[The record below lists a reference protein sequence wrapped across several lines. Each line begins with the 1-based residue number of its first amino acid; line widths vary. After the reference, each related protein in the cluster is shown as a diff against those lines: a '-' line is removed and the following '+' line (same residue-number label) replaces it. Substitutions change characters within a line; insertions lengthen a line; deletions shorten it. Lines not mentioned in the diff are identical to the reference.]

1 MAAIESRLSID
12 ESEDVL
18 DLIFVT
24 RVFWRTLAAVRN
36 PALWKLLAIPVA
48 VAVGSLILLL
58 LTALQPLSA
67 QFLSVAPATWLIGIG
82 WTGMADIFAWVAAWL
97 MLFAISYGL
106 AALVSGLLIVSQL
119 TAWLGRTAYPQL
131 RRHGSDRSFQSA
143 WVSAISTIV
152 YLAGWLLTLP
162 LWLVPGLAFVL
173 PVGWLAW
180 FNART
185 LSFDALTNYA
195 NDAELLAVRKRFR
208 GSFFVLGAV
217 GALMAHIPIL
227 GFFAA
232 SFTALMFAVAA
243 LEALS
248 LQRGQSDGAGEVVEG
263 EVIMRTAR
271 EQIR

>member
-1 MAAIESRLSID
+1 MS
-12 ESEDVL
+12 ESEGVL

-24 RVFWRTLAAVRN
+24 RVFWRSLAAVRN
-36 PALWKLLAIPVA
+36 PALWKLLAIPVV
-48 VAVGSLILLL
+48 VAVGSLIVLLFA
-58 LTALQPLSA
+58 ALQPLSA
-67 QFLSVAPATWLIGIG
+67 QFLTIAPASWLVGIG
-82 WTGMADIFAWVAAWL
+82 WTGVADIFAWVAAWL

-119 TAWLGRTAYPQL
+119 TDWLGRTTYPQL
-131 RRHGSDRSFQSA
+131 RRHGSDRVLQSGL
-143 WVSAISTIV
+143 VSLISTIV
-152 YLAGWLLTLP
+152 YLGGWLLTLP

-185 LSFDALTNYA
+185 LSFDALTSYA
-195 NDAELLAVRKRFR
+195 NDAELAAVRKGFR
-208 GSFFVLGAV
+208 GSFLVLGAV
-217 GALMAHIPIL
+217 GALMAHIPII

-248 LQRGQSDGAGEVVEG
+248 LQRGQADGAGEVMEG
-263 EVIMRTAR
+263 EVIMSSTRDTLR
-271 EQIR
+271 

>member
-1 MAAIESRLSID
+1 
-12 ESEDVL
+12 L
-18 DLIFVT
+18 DLIYVT
-24 RVFWRTLAAVRN
+24 RVFWRSLAAVRN

-48 VAVGSLILLL
+48 IAVGSLIVLLFV
-58 LTALQPLSA
+58 ALQPLSA
-67 QFLSVAPATWLIGIG
+67 QFLTMAPATWLISIG
-82 WTGMADIFAWVAAWL
+82 WTGVADIFAWVAAWL

-119 TAWLGRTAYPQL
+119 TDWLGRSTYPQL
-131 RRHGSDRSFQSA
+131 RRHGSDRVLKSA
-143 WVSAISTIV
+143 LVSTVSTVV
-152 YLAGWLLTLP
+152 YLGGWLLTLP

-195 NDAELLAVRKRFR
+195 NDDELAAVRKRFR
-208 GSFFVLGAV
+208 GSFLVLGAV
-217 GALMAHIPIL
+217 GALMAHIPII

-248 LQRGQSDGAGEVVEG
+248 VQRGQVDGAGEIVEG
-263 EVIMRTAR
+263 EVIMSTRAKTDR
-271 EQIR
+271 ETLR

>member
-1 MAAIESRLSID
+1 M
-12 ESEDVL
+12 

-24 RVFWRTLAAVRN
+24 RVFWRSLAAVRN

-48 VAVGSLILLL
+48 IAVGSLIVLLL
-58 LTALQPLSA
+58 VALQPLSA
-67 QFLSVAPATWLIGIG
+67 QFLTMAPATWLISIG
-82 WTGMADIFAWVAAWL
+82 WTGVADIFAWVAAWL

-119 TAWLGRTAYPQL
+119 TDWLGRSIYPQL
-131 RRHGSDRSFQSA
+131 RRHGSDRVLQSA
-143 WVSAISTIV
+143 LVSTVSTVV
-152 YLAGWLLTLP
+152 YLGGWLLTLP

-195 NDAELLAVRKRFR
+195 NDAELAAVRKRFR
-208 GSFFVLGAV
+208 GSFLVLGAV
-217 GALMAHIPIL
+217 GALMAHIPII

-248 LQRGQSDGAGEVVEG
+248 VQRGQADGAGEIVEG
-263 EVIMRTAR
+263 EVIMSSSTKTTR
-271 EQIR
+271 ETLR

>member
-1 MAAIESRLSID
+1 MAAIESCLNVN
-12 ESEDVL
+12 ESEGAL

-24 RVFWRTLAAVRN
+24 RVFWRSLAAVRN
-36 PALWKLLAIPVA
+36 PALWKLLAIPMA
-48 VAVGSLILLL
+48 VAIGSLIILLFM
-58 LTALQPLSA
+58 ALQPLSA
-67 QFLSVAPATWLIGIG
+67 QFLSMAPATWLVSIG
-82 WTGMADIFAWVAAWL
+82 WTGVADIFAWVAAWL

-106 AALVSGLLIVSQL
+106 AALVSGLLIVAQL
-119 TAWLGRTAYPQL
+119 TDWLGRTSYPQL
-131 RRHGSDRSFQSA
+131 RRHGSDRTFQSA
-143 WVSAISTIV
+143 WVSGVSTLV

-195 NDAELLAVRKRFR
+195 DDLELQAVRKQCR
-208 GSFFVLGAV
+208 GSFLILGAV
-217 GALMAHIPIL
+217 GALMVHIPVI

-232 SFTALMFAVAA
+232 SFTALMFSVAA

-248 LQRGQSDGAGEVVEG
+248 LHRGQSDGAGEVLEG
-263 EVIMRTAR
+263 EVILSSNRD
-271 EQIR
+271 QIR

>member
-1 MAAIESRLSID
+1 MPEHGKKGMI
-12 ESEDVL
+12 L
-18 DLIFVT
+18 DLVFVT
-24 RVFWRTLAAVRN
+24 RVFWRSLTAIRN

-48 VAVGSLILLL
+48 VAVGSLLILLAL
-58 LTALQPLSA
+58 ALQPLSA
-67 QFLSVAPATWLIGIG
+67 FFLEMAPATWLVGIG
-82 WTGMADIFAWVAAWL
+82 WTGLADVFAWVAAWL
-97 MLFAISYGL
+97 MLFAISYGI

-143 WVSAISTIV
+143 WVSLIATIV
-152 YLAGWLLTLP
+152 YLGGWLLTLP

-195 NDAELLAVRKRFR
+195 DDGELAAVRRRFR

-217 GALMAHIPIL
+217 GALMAHIPII
-227 GFFAA
+227 GFFAP
-232 SFTALMFAVAA
+232 SFSALMFAVAA

-248 LQRGQSDGAGEVVEG
+248 LQRGQTNGAGEVVEG
-263 EVIMRTAR
+263 EVIMSTSR

>member
-1 MAAIESRLSID
+1 MD
-12 ESEDVL
+12 ESEVVL

-24 RVFWRTLAAVRN
+24 RVFWRSLAAVRN
-36 PALWKLLAIPVA
+36 PALWKLLAVPVA
-48 VAVGSLILLL
+48 IAVGSLIVLL

-67 QFLSVAPATWLIGIG
+67 QFLTMAPATWLVSIG
-82 WTGMADIFAWVAAWL
+82 WTGLADVFAWVAAWL

-119 TAWLGRTAYPQL
+119 TDWLGRTTYPQL
-131 RRHGSDRSFQSA
+131 RRHGSDRVLRSA
-143 WVSAISTIV
+143 LVSTVSTVV
-152 YLAGWLLTLP
+152 YLGGWLLTLP

-195 NDAELLAVRKRFR
+195 NDAELASVRQRFR

-217 GALMAHIPIL
+217 GALMAHIPIV

-248 LQRGQSDGAGEVVEG
+248 VLRGQADGAGEVMEG
-263 EVIMRTAR
+263 EVIMSSTRGTLR
-271 EQIR
+271 

>member
-1 MAAIESRLSID
+1 M
-12 ESEDVL
+12 
-18 DLIFVT
+18 DLVFVT
-24 RVFWRTLAAVRN
+24 RVFWRSLTAVRN

-48 VAVGSLILLL
+48 VAIGSLFVLLMF
-58 LTALQPLSA
+58 ALQPLST
-67 QFLSVAPATWLIGIG
+67 QFLNMVPATWLIGIG
-82 WTGMADIFAWVAAWL
+82 WTGVADIFAWVAAWL

-119 TAWLGRTAYPQL
+119 TDWLGRTTYPQL
-131 RRHGSDRSFQSA
+131 RRHGSDRTFRSA
-143 WVSAISTIV
+143 WVSGVSTIV
-152 YLAGWLLTLP
+152 YLGGWLLTLP

-195 NDAELLAVRKRFR
+195 NDTELATARKRFR

-243 LEALS
+243 LEALT

-263 EVIMRTAR
+263 EVIMSSTR
-271 EQIR
+271 ESLR

>member
-1 MAAIESRLSID
+1 MA
-12 ESEDVL
+12 L
-18 DLIFVT
+18 DLVFVT
-24 RVFWRTLAAVRN
+24 KVFWRSLAAVRN

-48 VAVGSLILLL
+48 VAVGSLFILLAL
-58 LTALQPLSA
+58 ALQPLA
-67 QFLSVAPATWLIGIG
+67 TQFLSMAPATWLIGIG

-119 TAWLGRTAYPQL
+119 TAWLGKSVYPQL
-131 RRHGSDRSFQSA
+131 RRHGADRTFQSA
-143 WVSAISTIV
+143 WVSGAATLV

-208 GSFFVLGAV
+208 GSFFILGAV

-248 LQRGQSDGAGEVVEG
+248 LLRGQSDGAGEVVEG
-263 EVIMRTAR
+263 EVVMSSTR
-271 EQIR
+271 ETLR

>member
-1 MAAIESRLSID
+1 MPRKE
-12 ESEDVL
+12 VGL
-18 DLIFVT
+18 DLVFVT
-24 RVFWRTLAAVRN
+24 RVFWRSLAAVRN
-36 PALWKLLAIPVA
+36 PALWKLLSIPVA
-48 VAVGSLILLL
+48 VAVGSLVLLL
-58 LTALQPLSA
+58 VTALQPLSA
-67 QFLSVAPATWLIGIG
+67 QFLTMAPASWLVSIG
-82 WTGMADIFAWVAAWL
+82 WTGVADIFAWVAAWL

-106 AALVSGLLIVSQL
+106 AALVSGLLIVGQL
-119 TAWLGRTAYPQL
+119 TAWLGRSTYPQL
-131 RRHGSDRSFQSA
+131 RRHGADRVLQSA
-143 WVSAISTIV
+143 WVSTFCTVV

-185 LSFDALTNYA
+185 LSFDALTNFA
-195 NDAELLAVRKRFR
+195 NDTELAAIRKRFR
-208 GSFFVLGAV
+208 GSFLVLGAV

-248 LQRGQSDGAGEVVEG
+248 LLRGQSDGAGEVVEG
-263 EVIMRTAR
+263 EIVMSTTTKITR
-271 EQIR
+271 ESLS

>member
-1 MAAIESRLSID
+1 MKG
-12 ESEDVL
+12 SEAVV

-24 RVFWRTLAAVRN
+24 RVFWRSLAAVRD
-36 PALWKLLAIPVA
+36 PALWRLLVIPV
-48 VAVGSLILLL
+48 VIAVGSLVVLLI
-58 LTALQPLSA
+58 TALHPLSA
-67 QFLSVAPATWLIGIG
+67 LFLEMAPATWLVRIG
-82 WTGMADIFAWVAAWL
+82 WTGVADIFAWVAAWL

-106 AALVSGLLIVSQL
+106 AALVSGLLIVSRL
-119 TAWLGRTAYPQL
+119 TDWLGRTSYSQL
-131 RRHGSDRSFQSA
+131 RRHGSDRLLKSA
-143 WVSAISTIV
+143 LVSTVSTVV
-152 YLAGWLLTLP
+152 YLGGWLLTLP

-195 NDAELLAVRKRFR
+195 NDAELATIRLRFR
-208 GSFFVLGAV
+208 GSFLVLGAV
-217 GALMAHIPIL
+217 GALMAHIPII

-248 LQRGQSDGAGEVVEG
+248 LIRGQTDGAGEIVEG
-263 EVIMRTAR
+263 EVIMSSAPKTTR
-271 EQIR
+271 ESLR

>member
-1 MAAIESRLSID
+1 MAAIEPRLSQN
-12 ESEDVL
+12 ESEGVL

-24 RVFWRTLAAVRN
+24 RVFWRSLAAVRN

-48 VAVGSLILLL
+48 VAIGSLVVLMF
-58 LTALQPLSA
+58 TALRPLSA
-67 QFLSVAPATWLIGIG
+67 QFLTMAPATWLVSIG
-82 WTGMADIFAWVAAWL
+82 WTGLADVFAWVAAWL

-106 AALVSGLLIVSQL
+106 SALVSGLLIVSQL
-119 TAWLGRTAYPQL
+119 TAWLGRTSYPQL
-131 RRHGSDRSFQSA
+131 RRHGADRSFQSA
-143 WVSAISTIV
+143 WVSTYATLV
-152 YLAGWLLTLP
+152 YLGGWLLTLP

-195 NDAELLAVRKRFR
+195 NDAELAGVRKRFR
-208 GSFFVLGAV
+208 GSFLVLGAV
-217 GALMAHIPIL
+217 GALMAHIPIV

-248 LQRGQSDGAGEVVEG
+248 LQRGQADGAGEVMEG
-263 EVIMRTAR
+263 EVIMRSTR
-271 EQIR
+271 ETLR

>member
-1 MAAIESRLSID
+1 M
-12 ESEDVL
+12 

-24 RVFWRTLAAVRN
+24 RVFWRSLAAVRN

-48 VAVGSLILLL
+48 IAVGSLIVLLFV
-58 LTALQPLSA
+58 ALQPLSA
-67 QFLSVAPATWLIGIG
+67 QFLTMAPATWLISIG
-82 WTGMADIFAWVAAWL
+82 WTGVADIFAWVAAWL

-119 TAWLGRTAYPQL
+119 TDWLGRSTYPQL
-131 RRHGSDRSFQSA
+131 RRHGSDRVLKSA
-143 WVSAISTIV
+143 LVSTVSTVV
-152 YLAGWLLTLP
+152 YLGGWLLTLP

-195 NDAELLAVRKRFR
+195 NDDELAAVRKRFR
-208 GSFFVLGAV
+208 GSFLVLGAV
-217 GALMAHIPIL
+217 GALMAHIPII

-248 LQRGQSDGAGEVVEG
+248 VQRGQVDGAGEIVEG
-263 EVIMRTAR
+263 EVIMSTRAKTDR
-271 EQIR
+271 ETLR

>member
-1 MAAIESRLSID
+1 M
-12 ESEDVL
+12 

-24 RVFWRTLAAVRN
+24 RVFWRSLAAVRN

-48 VAVGSLILLL
+48 IAVGSLIVLLL
-58 LTALQPLSA
+58 VALQPLSA
-67 QFLSVAPATWLIGIG
+67 QFLTMAPATWLISIG
-82 WTGMADIFAWVAAWL
+82 WTGVADIFAWVAAWL

-119 TAWLGRTAYPQL
+119 TDWLGRSIYPQL
-131 RRHGSDRSFQSA
+131 HRHGSDRVLQSA
-143 WVSAISTIV
+143 LVSTVSTLV
-152 YLAGWLLTLP
+152 YLGGWLLTLP

-195 NDAELLAVRKRFR
+195 NDAELAAVRKRFR
-208 GSFFVLGAV
+208 GSFLVLGAV
-217 GALMAHIPIL
+217 GALMAHIPII

-248 LQRGQSDGAGEVVEG
+248 VQRGQADGAGEIVEG
-263 EVIMRTAR
+263 EVIMSSSTKTTR
-271 EQIR
+271 ETLR

>member
-1 MAAIESRLSID
+1 M
-12 ESEDVL
+12 

-24 RVFWRTLAAVRN
+24 RVFWRSLAAVRN

-48 VAVGSLILLL
+48 IAVGSLIVLLL
-58 LTALQPLSA
+58 VALQPLSA
-67 QFLSVAPATWLIGIG
+67 QFLTMAPATWLISIG
-82 WTGMADIFAWVAAWL
+82 WTGVADIFAWVAAWL

-119 TAWLGRTAYPQL
+119 TDWLGRSTYPQL
-131 RRHGSDRSFQSA
+131 RRHGSDRVLKSA
-143 WVSAISTIV
+143 LVSTVSTVV
-152 YLAGWLLTLP
+152 YLGGWLLTLP

-195 NDAELLAVRKRFR
+195 NDDELAAVRKRFR
-208 GSFFVLGAV
+208 GSFLVLGAV
-217 GALMAHIPIL
+217 GALMAHIPII

-248 LQRGQSDGAGEVVEG
+248 VQRGQVDGAGEIVEG
-263 EVIMRTAR
+263 EVIMSTRAKTDR
-271 EQIR
+271 ETLR

>member
-1 MAAIESRLSID
+1 
-12 ESEDVL
+12 L
-18 DLIFVT
+18 DLVFVT
-24 RVFWRTLAAVRN
+24 RVFWRSLTVVRN
-36 PALWKLLAIPVA
+36 PALWKLLLIPVV
-48 VAVGSLILLL
+48 VAVGSLVLLL
-58 LTALQPLSA
+58 VTALQPLAA
-67 QFLSVAPATWLIGIG
+67 QFLTMAPASWLVSIG
-82 WTGMADIFAWVAAWL
+82 WTGVADIFAWVAAWL

-106 AALVSGLLIVSQL
+106 AALVSGLLIVARL
-119 TAWLGRTAYPQL
+119 THWLGRSTYPQL
-131 RRHGSDRSFQSA
+131 RRHGSDRLLSSI
-143 WVSAISTIV
+143 WVSTFCTVV

-185 LSFDALTNYA
+185 LSFDALTNFA
-195 NDAELLAVRKRFR
+195 NDRELAAIRQRFR

-217 GALMAHIPIL
+217 GALMAHIPVL

-248 LQRGQSDGAGEVVEG
+248 LVRGQADGAGEVVEG
-263 EVIMRTAR
+263 EVIVRTHR
-271 EQIR
+271 EQIQ

>member
-1 MAAIESRLSID
+1 MS
-12 ESEDVL
+12 ESEGVL

-24 RVFWRTLAAVRN
+24 RVFWRSLAAVRN
-36 PALWKLLAIPVA
+36 PALWKLLAIPVV
-48 VAVGSLILLL
+48 VAVGSLIVLLFA
-58 LTALQPLSA
+58 ALQPLSA
-67 QFLSVAPATWLIGIG
+67 QFLTIAPATWLVGIG
-82 WTGMADIFAWVAAWL
+82 WTGVADIFAWVAAWL

-119 TAWLGRTAYPQL
+119 TDWLGRTTYPQL
-131 RRHGSDRSFQSA
+131 RRHGSDRVLQSGL
-143 WVSAISTIV
+143 VSLISTIV
-152 YLAGWLLTLP
+152 YLGGWLLTLP

-195 NDAELLAVRKRFR
+195 NDAELASVRQRFR

-217 GALMAHIPIL
+217 GALMAHIPIV

-248 LQRGQSDGAGEVVEG
+248 LQRGQADGAGEVMEG
-263 EVIMRTAR
+263 EVIMSSTRDTLR
-271 EQIR
+271 

>member
-1 MAAIESRLSID
+1 M
-12 ESEDVL
+12 
-18 DLIFVT
+18 DLVFVT
-24 RVFWRTLAAVRN
+24 RVFWRTLTAVRN

-48 VAVGSLILLL
+48 VAIGSLVILLVL
-58 LTALQPLSA
+58 ALQPLSA
-67 QFLSVAPATWLIGIG
+67 QFLTMAPATWLIGIG
-82 WTGMADIFAWVAAWL
+82 WTGLADVFAWVAAWL
-97 MLFAISYGL
+97 MLFAVSYGL

-119 TAWLGRTAYPQL
+119 TDWLGRTTYPQL
-131 RRHGSDRSFQSA
+131 RRHGSDRTFQSA
-143 WVSAISTIV
+143 WVSAFSTLI

-195 NDAELLAVRKRFR
+195 NDAELAAIRKRFR

-217 GALMAHIPIL
+217 GALMAHIPIV

-263 EVIMRTAR
+263 EVIMSTSTKTAR
-271 EQIR
+271 ETLR

>member
-1 MAAIESRLSID
+1 M
-12 ESEDVL
+12 

-24 RVFWRTLAAVRN
+24 RVFWKSLAAVRN
-36 PALWKLLAIPVA
+36 PALWKMLVVPVA
-48 VAVGSLILLL
+48 IAIVSLIVLLVTVL
-58 LTALQPLSA
+58 KPLST
-67 QFLSVAPATWLIGIG
+67 QFLTMAPATWLIGIG
-82 WTGMADIFAWVAAWL
+82 WTGVAEIFSWVAAWL

-106 AALVSGLLIVSQL
+106 AALVSGLLIVGKL
-119 TAWLGRTAYPQL
+119 TDWLGRTTYPQL
-131 RRHGSDRSFQSA
+131 RRHGSDRLMQSA
-143 WVSAISTIV
+143 WVSGISTIV
-152 YLAGWLLTLP
+152 YLGGWLLTLP

-185 LSFDALTNYA
+185 LSFDALTNFA
-195 NDAELLAVRKRFR
+195 NNAELVNIRKRFR

-243 LEALS
+243 LESLS
-248 LQRGQSDGAGEVVEG
+248 LERGQSDGAGEVVEG
-263 EVIMRTAR
+263 EVVIRSTR

>member
-1 MAAIESRLSID
+1 M
-12 ESEDVL
+12 
-18 DLIFVT
+18 DLVFVT
-24 RVFWRTLAAVRN
+24 RVFWRSLTAVRN

-48 VAVGSLILLL
+48 VAIGSLVILLIL
-58 LTALQPLSA
+58 ALQPLSA
-67 QFLSVAPATWLIGIG
+67 QFLTMAPATWLIGIG
-82 WTGMADIFAWVAAWL
+82 WTGLADVFAWVAAWL

-119 TAWLGRTAYPQL
+119 TAWLGKTAYPQL
-131 RRHGSDRSFQSA
+131 RRHGADRTFQSA
-143 WVSAISTIV
+143 WVSAFATVV

-195 NDAELLAVRKRFR
+195 NDAELAAIRKRFR

-217 GALMAHIPIL
+217 GALMAHIPIV

-263 EVIMRTAR
+263 EIIMSSTRD
-271 EQIR
+271 QIR

>member
-1 MAAIESRLSID
+1 
-12 ESEDVL
+12 L
-18 DLIFVT
+18 DLVFVT
-24 RVFWRTLAAVRN
+24 RVFWRSLTLVRN

-48 VAVGSLILLL
+48 IAIGSLVILLM
-58 LTALQPLSA
+58 TALQPLSG
-67 QFLSVAPATWLIGIG
+67 QFLTMAPATWLIGIG
-82 WTGMADIFAWVAAWL
+82 WTGVADIFAWVAAWL
-97 MLFAISYGL
+97 MLFAISYAL

-119 TAWLGRTAYPQL
+119 TDRLGRTVYPQL
-131 RRHGSDRSFQSA
+131 HRHGSDRTFQSA
-143 WVSAISTIV
+143 WVSTLSTVI
-152 YLAGWLLTLP
+152 YLGGWLLTLP

-195 NDAELLAVRKRFR
+195 NDAELVAARKRYR

-217 GALMAHIPIL
+217 GALMAHIPII

-243 LEALS
+243 LEALTQ
-248 LQRGQSDGAGEVVEG
+248 QRGQSDGAGEVVEG
-263 EVIMRTAR
+263 EIIISSTR